1 MSTLILKTANE
12 DSFLKRGK
20 RLAKLA
26 DAGKAI
32 PQELVI
38 SFEEPGDLLRL
49 LTAARLDLFRAI
61 KEHPDSIT
69 CIAKRLH
76 RDRSAVKRDVD
87 QLAEAG
93 LVLIEKQVHPG
104 HGQMKQVRVAAKAF
118 RLEAQLG

>member
-1 MSTLILKTANE
+1 MNTLILKTANE
-12 DSFLKRGK
+12 DAFSKRGK

-26 DAGKAI
+26 DAAKTI

-69 CIAKRLH
+69 GIAKRLH

-93 LVLIEKQVHPG
+93 LVLIEQQIHPG
-104 HGQMKQVRVAAKAF
+104 HG
-118 RLEAQLG
+118 